1 MPNGYNIV
9 CDFGQ
14 IKIMTN
20 SKIQIP
26 IVFIETGRK
35 PSKYLLNNLSIHREI
50 FPNRKIALIVSDQYE
65 HDVNNPDIEVISEE
79 SLPESATL
87 NEFKSL
93 NKTWTGLQNNYW
105 SNTTKR
111 FFILDQYMQSQ
122 NIEKLI
128 HLESDC
134 VLLDD
139 NEIQNEFEKDNW
151 GLRYP
156 KQHAKYGCASLLV
169 INKPTVFDL
178 FLKYILENWER
189 GEITDMDLLGEFVD
203 LKTGAEYLPSA
214 DLLATTSIYD
224 GVSIGRYFLG
234 SDARNCR
241 LPFSG
246 RGLKDQA
253 EGALKIVSPK
263 IILNLKNT
271 IIYTDT
277 YIPELKLNSIH
288 IHSKR
293 IPKNYKLLVRM
304 ILNDSKSKK
313 SKLWRL
319 GVFDNLVFLERL
331 ISFIYRRFLMNK
343 SQDLRFR

>member
-1 MPNGYNIV
+1 MHLQP
-9 CDFGQ
+9 
-14 IKIMTN
+14 
-20 SKIQIP
+20 P
-26 IVFIETGRK
+26 LVFVETGRK
-35 PSKYLLNNLSIHREI
+35 PSKYLVNNLRIHTES
-50 FPNRKIALIVSDQYE
+50 FPNRKIVLIVSDQYKRY
-65 HDVNNPDIEVISEE
+65 VNNRNIEVISEE
-79 SLPESATL
+79 SLPASAIL
-87 NEFKSL
+87 EEFEAL
-93 NKTWTGLQNNYW
+93 NKQWSGLQKNYW

-111 FFILDQYMQSQ
+111 FFILDRYMKSR
-122 NIEKLI
+122 NLDKII

-139 NEIQNEFEKDNW
+139 SEIQNEFQIDNW
-151 GLRYP
+151 GMRFP
-156 KQHAKYGCASLLV
+156 KQHAKYGCASLLLV
-169 INKPTVFDL
+169 NKANVFDS

-203 LKTGAEYLPSA
+203 LKKGAEYLPSA
-214 DLLATTSIYD
+214 DLLNSSSIYD

-246 RGLKDQA
+246 RGLKDDA
-253 EGALKIVSPK
+253 EGALKIVSPE
-263 IILNLKNT
+263 IELSSGNT
-271 IIYTDT
+271 IIYRDT
-277 YIPELKLNSIH
+277 YSPDLELKSIH

-293 IPKNYKLLVRM
+293 IPKNYRLLVRM

-319 GVFDNLVFLERL
+319 GAFDNLVFLERL

>member
-1 MPNGYNIV
+1 M
-9 CDFGQ
+9 
-14 IKIMTN
+14 
-20 SKIQIP
+20 SKTYQQP
-26 IVFIETGRK
+26 PLVFVETGRK
-35 PSKYLLNNLSIHREI
+35 PSRYLVNNLKIHREI
-50 FPNRKIALIVSDQYE
+50 FPNRKIVLIVSDLYKYV
-65 HDVNNPDIEVISEE
+65 VNNPGIEVISEE

-93 NKTWTGLQNNYW
+93 NKTWTGLQKNYW

-111 FFILDQYMQSQ
+111 FFILDRYMQSQ
-122 NIEKLI
+122 KLGKLI

-139 NEIQNEFEKDNW
+139 SEIQNEFEKDNW

-169 INKPTVFDL
+169 INKLTVFDL

-271 IIYTDT
+271 IIYIDT
-277 YIPELKLNSIH
+277 YIPELELKSIH

-293 IPKNYKLLVRM
+293 IPKNYRLLVKM

-331 ISFIYRRFLMNK
+331 ISFICKRFLMNK

>member
-1 MPNGYNIV
+1 M
-9 CDFGQ
+9 
-14 IKIMTN
+14 
-20 SKIQIP
+20 SKTYPQP
-26 IVFIETGRK
+26 PLVFVETGRK
-35 PSKYLLNNLSIHREI
+35 PSRYLVNNLKIHREI
-50 FPNRKIALIVSDQYE
+50 FPNRKIVLIVSDLYKY
-65 HDVNNPDIEVISEE
+65 VVTNPDIEVISEE

-93 NKTWTGLQNNYW
+93 NKTWTGLQKNYW

-111 FFILDQYMQSQ
+111 FFILDRYMQSQ
-122 NIEKLI
+122 KLDKLI

-139 NEIQNEFEKDNW
+139 SEIQNEFEKDNW

-156 KQHAKYGCASLLV
+156 KQHTKYGCASLLI
-169 INKPTVFDL
+169 INKANVFET
-178 FLKYILENWER
+178 FLKYVLENWER
-189 GEITDMDLLGEFVD
+189 GEITDMNLLGEFAD
-203 LKTGAEYLPSA
+203 LKVGAEYLPSA
-214 DLLATTSIYD
+214 DLLTVTSKSIYD
-224 GVSIGRYFLG
+224 GVSIGKYFLG
-234 SDARNCR
+234 ADARNCR

-246 RGLKDQA
+246 RGLKDNA
-253 EGALKIVSPK
+253 DGALKIVSPK
-263 IILNLKNT
+263 ILNNENKL
-271 IIYTDT
+271 IYQDT

-319 GVFDNLVFLERL
+319 GAFDNLVFLERL